1 MSRREKVRV
10 GAVITMAAEKIQKR
24 LAAGD
29 KLREDD
35 FIKAQPPYQSH
46 AMK

>member
-1 MSRREKVRV
+1 
-10 GAVITMAAEKIQKR
+10 MAAEKIQKR

-46 AMK
+46 AMEVTESLASKGSARA